1 MHPASTAR
9 EDIHHPGDGS
19 SVCLEWHIVPMG
31 ARVGYSPALPRLL
44 LPMCTVCDLLS
55 SLSPPSVGYPS
66 STLLE
71 PSSRSALWITSVGHL
86 RSGRSPLGVHQDI
99 NTAGC
104 TSTLL
109 GVPLCPTLC
118 WVYLSLRHC
127 AGCPRLIRTL
137 SSTLSLT
144 VLDLLPASF
153 PISS

>member
-99 NTAGC
+99 NTTGC
-104 TSTLL
+104 TS
-109 GVPLCPTLC
+109 GHQHC
-118 WVYLSLRHC
+118 WVYLSDHTVLGVPLRPHC
-127 AGCPRLIRTL
+127 AGCT
-137 SSTLSLT
+137 SDFNTAGCTS
-144 VLDLLPASF
+144 DLNTAGCTSHPACE
-153 PISS
+153 